1 MPGKDARQRNLRR
14 GRFSHPGYW
23 YFITTST
30 KNRSPVFLDP
40 VTARVVI
47 DSLKRLN
54 GQGAIELIAVV
65 VMPDHV
71 HFAARLQDK
80 TLSALMHSL
89 KSFTAQKI
97 NGLLERNGQLWEPQ
111 YHDHAIRTEDEL
123 KNCVGYCLQNPMRK
137 GLVDNFKEYPHWYC
151 AYDV

>member
-1 MPGKDARQRNLRR
+1 MPGKDAHQRNLRT

-23 YFITTST
+23 YFITTDT
-30 KNRSPVFLDP
+30 KDRSPVFLDP
-40 VTARVVI
+40 AAAKVVI
-47 DSLKRLN
+47 DSLKWLSK
-54 GQGAIELIAVV
+54 QGAIELITVV

-97 NGLLERNGQLWEPQ
+97 NGLLGIDGPLWEPQ
-111 YHDHAIRTEDEL
+111 YHDHTIRTEEEL
-123 KNCVGYCLQNPMRK
+123 TNCVGYCLQNPVRK
-137 GLVDNFKEYPHWYC
+137 GLVDNFRDYPHWYC
-151 AYDV
+151 AYNV